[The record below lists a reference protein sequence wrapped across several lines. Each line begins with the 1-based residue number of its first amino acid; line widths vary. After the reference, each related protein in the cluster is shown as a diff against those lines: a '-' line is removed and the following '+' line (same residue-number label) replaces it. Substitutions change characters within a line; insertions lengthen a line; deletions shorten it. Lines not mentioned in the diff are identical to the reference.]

1 MKNLRTKIAILA
13 ISFASFLGIQSAS
26 AIEGLTV
33 GLAMNKTAAM
43 GTGKE
48 TMKGSGAATGQLDI
62 TEEDGAFEADVA
74 SAFIEFAVNDKVS
87 IGVERMLEDMT
98 TPENKNIQ
106 NLDTSG
112 TAVNNTVKATF
123 KDHTTIYAN
132 VNMPLNTY
140 FKLGY
145 VMVDVLTQENLGT
158 GSKYNDVDTVG
169 FQVGL
174 GYQHTADNGIFVRA
188 EVSATQYDDVSATST
203 VDTSKSV
210 EVTEMYGAIAGL
222 KIGKTF

>member
-48 TMKGSGAATGQLDI
+48 TMKGIGAATGQLDI
-62 TEEDGAFEADVA
+62 TEEEGAFEADVA

-87 IGVERMLEDMT
+87 VGIERMLEDMT

-106 NLDTSG
+106 N
-112 TAVNNTVKATF
+112 
-123 KDHTTIYAN
+123 
-132 VNMPLNTY
+132 
-140 FKLGY
+140 
-145 VMVDVLTQENLGT
+145 
-158 GSKYNDVDTVG
+158 
-169 FQVGL
+169 
-174 GYQHTADNGIFVRA
+174 
-188 EVSATQYDDVSATST
+188 
-203 VDTSKSV
+203 
-210 EVTEMYGAIAGL
+210 
-222 KIGKTF
+222 